1 MSINS
6 QTEMQAKKSPQKE
19 PTAKDKMLRGSAWM
33 TAGSVFSRVLG
44 AIYIIP
50 WYTWFGKDNL
60 AANAL
65 YTKGYT
71 VYSVFLMISIAG
83 IPSAVAKQVAHYNAQ
98 NEYAVGQ
105 RLYKKSLLL
114 MLAIGFL
121 SALLMWYLAPLLSL
135 GEADV
140 IPVFRSLAL
149 ALILIPVMSLT
160 RGFFQGYQDMFPSAM
175 SQLVEQIAR
184 IIYMLAA
191 TYIIMQVMH
200 SNYQLGVIHSTFAA
214 FVGALGGL
222 LILGWYYWRKHKE
235 LKQYALQSTNQLKI
249 SDRRLMADLLLQS
262 VPFVLIGAST
272 TLYNQLDYFTFKPTM
287 ISLSHISLK
296 TINDLYAIFAG
307 NDNKLIMIVVALAS
321 AMAATAVPLLSEAY
335 TKNDHKKIATQL
347 ADALE
352 LFLIVML
359 PCSLGMAAVAKP
371 LYIVFYQYNITGIY
385 VLSFSAY
392 VALPIGLFIVLS
404 SLMQGI
410 YQNKKAVKYFIIG
423 FLVKVV
429 VQVPLTV
436 WLQAFGPVMATGI
449 GMMVSNVLMIR
460 YFYYKYHLDLDRL
473 ERRFDGLLL
482 FSFATFA
489 VALLIVLAASSVI
502 NLEYRLWS
510 FLVLVIAA
518 SVGAFLYLY
527 LCLKTRLADKI
538 IGARVS
544 RLRKWLHI
552 K

>member
-6 QTEMQAKKSPQKE
+6 QSGVTASEN
-19 PTAKDKMLRGSAWM
+19 TAKEKMLRGSAWM

-50 WYTWFGKDNL
+50 WYAWFGKDNL

-105 RLYKKSLLL
+105 RLYKKSLIL
-114 MLAIGFL
+114 MLAIGLL

-200 SNYQLGVIHSTFAA
+200 SNYQLGVIHSTFAV
-214 FVGALGGL
+214 FIGALGGL
-222 LILGWYYWRKHKE
+222 AILGWYYWRKHRE
-235 LKQYALQSTNQLKI
+235 LKQFATESAGQLQI
-249 SDRRLMADLLLQS
+249 SDRRLITDLLLQS

-287 ISLSHISLK
+287 IMLSHTSLK

-335 TKNDHKKIATQL
+335 TKNDQKKIAIQL

-352 LFLIVML
+352 LFFIVML

-371 LYIVFYQYNITGIY
+371 LYIVFYQYNLTGIY
-385 VLSFSAY
+385 ILSFSAY

-423 FLVKVV
+423 FLVKIL
-429 VQVPLTV
+429 VQIPLTL

-449 GMMVSNVLMIR
+449 GMMVSNILMLR
-460 YFYYKYHLDLDRL
+460 YFYYRYHLDLDRL
-473 ERRFDGLLL
+473 QRRFDGLLL

-489 VALLIVLAASSVI
+489 AALLIVLAASLVV
-502 NLEYRLWS
+502 NLEYRLWA

-518 SVGAFLYLY
+518 TVGAWIYLY

-544 RLRKWLHI
+544 RLRKLLHI